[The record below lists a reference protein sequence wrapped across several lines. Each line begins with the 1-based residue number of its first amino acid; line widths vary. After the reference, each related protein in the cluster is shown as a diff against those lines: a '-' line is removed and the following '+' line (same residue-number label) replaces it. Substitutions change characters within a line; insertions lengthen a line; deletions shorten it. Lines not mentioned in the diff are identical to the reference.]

1 MRNVRVILIF
11 MTSIM
16 AIMMIGMV
24 SLYYK
29 VSVLD
34 SRIGSLEARLI
45 ESESTDKEMLEN
57 LKSIRDRQEEVK
69 RLEIERAE
77 KEKQRTIA
85 LNRIKSEGIGIYTDL
100 GDQLALNADDMN
112 KLIDKW
118 TEHMGKQ
125 SVLKGHGEAF
135 IIASQ
140 ETGLNP
146 IYILAHAIEESGCGT
161 SYLAVTRNNFFGI
174 NAVDSNPGK
183 AYTMGD
189 DVDEG
194 VVAGAMWIKKNY
206 YDRGYTT
213 LASMKAAGYA
223 TNDSWSH
230 NIASIANASIR
241 YL

>member
-1 MRNVRVILIF
+1 MRNVKATLIF
-11 MTSIM
+11 MT
-16 AIMMIGMV
+16 AIMMVLMVGIV

-29 VSVLD
+29 VSLLD
-34 SRIGSLEARLI
+34 SRISSLETRLI
-45 ESESTDKEMLEN
+45 ESESTDKEMLDN

-69 RLEIERAE
+69 KLETERTERERKHSVAINE
-77 KEKQRTIA
+77 LK
-85 LNRIKSEGIGIYTDL
+85 NNGIGIHTDL
-100 GDQLALNADDMN
+100 GDQVALNADDMN

-118 TEHMGKQ
+118 TEHMSTQ

-135 IIASQ
+135 IVASR

-183 AYTMGD
+183 AYMMGD
-189 DVDEG
+189 GVDEG
-194 VVAGAMWIKKNY
+194 VIAGAMWIKRNY

-213 LASMKAAGYA
+213 LAAMKGAGYA
-223 TNDSWSH
+223 SNDSWSH
-230 NIASIANASIR
+230 NIADIANTSIR